1 MKPAQGLVICGR
13 IFVLKLNRTTR
24 LQLNPLCPILT
35 ASLHTRNRG
44 SAMGQFQDVQEFIRL
59 ARSAGT
65 LADLRSLLEGTT
77 KSFGFTYFM
86 LGHHVN
92 VIRGSLAHLSNY
104 PIGFAE
110 AMSKRRRFSDDPV
123 MRACQTKT
131 ASFRW
136 SELSSLIPLSPYQ
149 AEVLTN
155 AERAG
160 IGEGFT
166 VPASI
171 PGECLGSCSF
181 AVRTGQA
188 FDERILPAVQYV
200 GSFAFEAA
208 RRLAQAD
215 ALTRDIAGGVPA
227 LSPRQL
233 DCLVLIA
240 QGKSDVDTA
249 QLLGLSKSTVH
260 EYVENAKRKY
270 GVASRV
276 QLIIR
281 TLFDNQ
287 LGFDDIIRH

>member
-1 MKPAQGLVICGR
+1 
-13 IFVLKLNRTTR
+13 
-24 LQLNPLCPILT
+24 
-35 ASLHTRNRG
+35 
-44 SAMGQFQDVQEFIRL
+44 
-59 ARSAGT
+59 
-65 LADLRSLLEGTT
+65 
-77 KSFGFTYFM
+77 
-86 LGHHVN
+86 
-92 VIRGSLAHLSNY
+92 
-104 PIGFAE
+104 
-110 AMSKRRRFSDDPV
+110 MSKRQRFSDDPV

-181 AVRTGQA
+181 AVRTGQN

-208 RRLAQAD
+208 RRLAQTD
-215 ALTRDIAGGVPA
+215 ALTRDMTDGMPV

-281 TLFDNQ
+281 TLSDNQ
-287 LGFDDIIRH
+287 LGFECTDCSHRAVLPKPRRWRYGAGYRADPFVPARWLRFKFFSGPASCSRG